1 MATMVR
7 DQLGID
13 EIVVHEDDLE
23 EALEDR
29 QESKVRLGDERRA
42 YAEANERANA
52 EIAKLELPADGRA
65 VRCGRFRITRSS
77 VSART
82 VQFETKPTTR
92 VRITVLGEDDDA

>member
-13 EIVVHEDDLE
+13 EIVVHEDD
-23 EALEDR
+23 
-29 QESKVRLGDERRA
+29 
-42 YAEANERANA
+42 
-52 EIAKLELPADGRA
+52 LELPADGRA